1 VSATPSATGN
11 NASGQGSLRAVL
23 GIDAAWTSTQPT
35 GVPAAVET
43 EAGWRLAGVVASY
56 EQFLTLANG
65 LPPSAE
71 RPRDS
76 VPEAAGLIE
85 AGRKICGRPINLV
98 AIDMPMA
105 RHPIIGR
112 RPSDQTVSKAY
123 GAKGAATHSPSAQ
136 RPGEI
141 SDALRL
147 AFEDKG
153 YPLRTL
159 DPKSAPAKALVEVYP
174 HPALIEILKVPRRL
188 ESKTAKA
195 AKYWP
200 TLPLAV
206 RHNKLR
212 EVWRMIVNTLGQRIE
227 GVHAALQVA
236 DANEPDWRL
245 KGYEDKLDAVICAY
259 VAIACLDGK
268 VRGCGDAD
276 SAIWIPT
283 ADA

>member
-1 VSATPSATGN
+1 MSAMPIPLLTSRAGSAP
-11 NASGQGSLRAVL
+11 RAVL

-35 GVPAAVET
+35 DVAAAVET
-43 EAGWRLAGVVASY
+43 EAGWRLVGVAASY

-65 LPPSAE
+65 LPAIAE
-71 RPRDS
+71 RPCGS
-76 VPEAAGLIE
+76 VPEAGMLIE
-85 AGRKICGRPINLV
+85 AGRRICGRSIDLV

-123 GAKGAATHSPSAQ
+123 GAKGAATHSPSAS

-147 AFEDKG
+147 AFEDEG

-159 DPKSAPAKALVEVYP
+159 DAESAPAKALVEVYP
-174 HPALIEILKVPRRL
+174 HPALIEILKAPRRL
-188 ESKTAKA
+188 EYKAAKA
-195 AKYWP
+195 AKYSA
-200 TLPLAV
+200 LPLAV

-212 EVWRMIVNTLGQRIE
+212 EVWRVIVDALGRRIE
-227 GVHAALQVA
+227 GVHAALRPP
-236 DANEPDWRL
+236 DANERGWRL
-245 KGYEDKLDAVICAY
+245 KAYEDKLDAVICAH
-259 VAIACLDGK
+259 VAIACLEGK

>member
-1 VSATPSATGN
+1 MSATPRDPAN
-11 NASGQGSLRAVL
+11 IASGQGALRAVL

-35 GVPAAVET
+35 GVAAAVET
-43 EAGWRLAGVVASY
+43 EAGWRLVGVAASY

-65 LPPSAE
+65 LPPIAE
-71 RPRDS
+71 RPCGS
-76 VPEAAGLIE
+76 VPDAAGLIE
-85 AGRKICGRPINLV
+85 AGCKICGRPIDLV

-105 RHPIIGR
+105 RHPIIRR
-112 RPSDQTVSKAY
+112 RPSDQIVSKAY

-147 AFEDKG
+147 AFEDQG

-159 DPKSAPAKALVEVYP
+159 DPKSAPTKALVEVYP

-188 ESKTAKA
+188 EYKAAKA
-195 AKYWP
+195 GKYWP
-200 TLPLAV
+200 TLSLAT
-206 RHNKLR
+206 RQNNLR
-212 EVWRMIVNTLGQRIE
+212 EVWRLIVDALERRIE
-227 GVHAALQVA
+227 GVQAAL
-236 DANEPDWRL
+236 PDPGAGESSWRL
-245 KGYEDKLDAVICAY
+245 KAYEDKVDAVICAH

-268 VRGCGDAD
+268 ARGCGDAD

-283 ADA
+283 AEP

>member
-1 VSATPSATGN
+1 MSATPSAPAN
-11 NASGQGSLRAVL
+11 VASGQGLLRAVL
-23 GIDAAWTSTQPT
+23 GIEAAWTSTQPT
-35 GVPAAVET
+35 GVAAAVET
-43 EAGWRLAGVVASY
+43 EAGWRLVGVAASY

-65 LPPSAE
+65 LPPIAE
-71 RPRDS
+71 RPCGS

-85 AGRKICGRPINLV
+85 AGRKICGRPIDLV
-98 AIDMPMA
+98 RIDMPMA

-147 AFEDKG
+147 AFEDEG

-174 HPALIEILKVPRRL
+174 HPALIETLKVPRRL
-188 ESKTAKA
+188 EYKAAKA
-195 AKYWP
+195 GKYWP
-200 TLPLAV
+200 TLGLAA
-206 RHNKLR
+206 RHNNLR
-212 EVWRMIVNTLGQRIE
+212 EVWRLIVDALGQRIE
-227 GVHAALQVA
+227 GVHAALRRPEV
-236 DANEPDWRL
+236 NERGWRL
-245 KGYEDKLDAVICAY
+245 KAYEDELDAVICAH

-268 VRGCGDAD
+268 ARGCGDAD
-276 SAIWIPT
+276 SAIWIPI